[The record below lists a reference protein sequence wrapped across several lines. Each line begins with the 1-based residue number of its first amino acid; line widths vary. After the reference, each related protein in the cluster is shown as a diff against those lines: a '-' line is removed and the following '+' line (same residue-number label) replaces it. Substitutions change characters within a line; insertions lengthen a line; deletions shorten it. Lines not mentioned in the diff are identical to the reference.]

1 MNDADKAFVVG
12 ATLIILGVGAIWWP
26 LGLVAAGL
34 VALVSSIAMARADDG
49 RE

>member
-12 ATLIILGVGAIWWP
+12 ATLIVIGLGVIWWP